1 MQGLCSDCAYA
12 QADLRLCWSH
22 IPHCWKSHVVS
33 HLLSTIGFSDVV
45 SVHIF
50 EWQKTC
56 LDQEGTEGSGR
67 AGSRDH
73 TLLKSHKNI
82 GFLSNAGPDPL
93 KNHKAT
99 KPDLMLGR
107 HRPASETPFR

>member
-1 MQGLCSDCAYA
+1 MLEKPTACN
-12 QADLRLCWSH
+12 
-22 IPHCWKSHVVS
+22 
-33 HLLSTIGFSDVV
+33 LLSTPGFSDVV

-50 EWQKTC
+50 EYQKTC
-56 LDQEGTEGSGR
+56 LDQEGAEGSGR
-67 AGSRDH
+67 AGGPGH

-82 GFLSNAGPDPL
+82 GFLSSTGPNPL

-107 HRPASETPFR
+107 H